1 MENKFQK
8 LSIQRNN
15 IPDKENV
22 VSPLL
27 NKLKGQLSDCC
38 KSYMKLSYGN
48 ILENYKD
55 FIDLH
60 EKSNQLEKTIHK
72 LSFYYNIPKC
82 DEKKT
87 VMPDGCQI
95 MNIDFFGAHGSI
107 IRCTMKQLLPH
118 RITLDYSTGKQ
129 RYSYNRERLANSYR
143 CDLHTFFSDHSIQ
156 SITDLKPPVLIWF
169 RCIFPYGEAVVDA
182 DNLDPK
188 VFIDTCVNKIMV
200 ADDNLKNVHYMIT
213 GEECES
219 ATEPYTIAYI
229 GNNQE
234 IYKLIA
240 EAEL

>member
-8 LSIQRNN
+8 LQKLSIPRNN
-15 IPDKENV
+15 IPNKENV

-38 KSYMKLSYGN
+38 KSYMKLSSGN

-60 EKSNQLEKTIHK
+60 DKSNQLEKTIHK

-82 DEKKT
+82 DENKA
-87 VMPDGCQI
+87 VMHDGCQI

-129 RYSYNRERLANSYR
+129 RYSYDRERLANSYR
-143 CDLHTFFSDHSIQ
+143 CDLHTFFSDHL
-156 SITDLKPPVLIWF
+156 ITLKPPVLIWF

-213 GEECES
+213 GEEWES

-229 GNNQE
+229 GNNKE

-240 EAEL
+240 EEEL